1 MKRIDMILNS
11 VEGATMIDFNL
22 LLESKEF
29 KKLFIDWFTNKNLD
43 DKTVIKNSIDF
54 INKTF

>member
-11 VEGATMIDFNL
+11 VEGATMIDF
-22 LLESKEF
+22 KEF